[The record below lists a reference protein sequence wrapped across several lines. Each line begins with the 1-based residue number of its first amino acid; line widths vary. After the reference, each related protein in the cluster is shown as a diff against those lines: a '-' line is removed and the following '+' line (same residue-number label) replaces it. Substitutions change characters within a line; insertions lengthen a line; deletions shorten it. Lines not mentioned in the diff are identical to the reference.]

1 MSMNSRSIT
10 IVDDDE
16 AVRHSL
22 QALLEAAGLS
32 VEIYPTGEDFL
43 AGSGD
48 AAGRAAEGTGCLI
61 LDLHLPG
68 LDGIEILERLRS
80 AGATIPV
87 ILISARFDPATRARA
102 ERAGALVLLEKPL
115 REAALLGGIERA
127 LGGAIPASRAI
138 A

>member
-32 VEIYPTGEDFL
+32 VDVYPTGEAFL
-43 AGSGD
+43 AGAE
-48 AAGRAAEGTGCLI
+48 AAKGVGCI
-61 LDLHLPG
+61 VLDLHLPG
-68 LDGIEILERLRS
+68 LDGIEILERLRG
-80 AGATIPV
+80 AGATTPV

-102 ERAGALVLLEKPL
+102 DRAGALVVLEKPL
-115 REAALLGGIERA
+115 REAALLDGIERA
-127 LGGAIPASRAI
+127 LGGAIPVSRAI

>member
-1 MSMNSRSIT
+1 MRMNSRSIT

-32 VEIYPTGEDFL
+32 VDVYPTGEDFL
-43 AGSGD
+43 ASAD
-48 AAGRAAEGTGCLI
+48 AAGGTAGRTSCLI

-68 LDGIEILERLRS
+68 LDGVQILERLRD
-80 AGATIPV
+80 AGDTTPV
-87 ILISARFDPATRARA
+87 ILISARFDPATRVRA
-102 ERAGALVLLEKPL
+102 DRAGALVLLEKPL
-115 REAALLGGIERA
+115 REAALLDGIERA
-127 LGGAIPASRAI
+127 LGEAIPASRAI